1 MAATFLGSITGTT
14 LTVTSVVSGTIT
26 VGNALYGT
34 GILQGTFIVSGSGS
48 TWTVNLSQTVVSDGS
63 SLITATAFNN
73 NISPGAPPLLWSD
86 VNDAFT
92 QINENFDIIVATVG
106 GGSALTPID
115 FTSLDTSVKPTIDN
129 LRDLGDI
136 THRWKG
142 VFVGE
147 YTDADLFNG
156 VWAGAAQIKGVAGTV
171 NLPAGSTVGGNPL
184 TGVGSSL
191 IIDPEKTFFK
201 SIQVDNANS
210 VEATTFGDTLN
221 LISGS
226 GVSML
231 VSSGADSITISNTGI
246 LSVTA
251 GLGITAATASGVV
264 TITNAGVRS
273 LQNVTGL
280 PVGRATGAGINITAG
295 TGDNL
300 RITNTGVIDVQ
311 AGSGSLAVST
321 DITTGIVTITNTAP
335 AQPAFQ
341 QIEVN
346 SDSGDR
352 LIADSTAGVF
362 RIVSGQGITLAKN
375 SATDTLTITVNP
387 VFDLRGSVFADDST
401 LLVDAVSGIIP
412 AAVVSGTFTG
422 SVVGNVTGI
431 LKGSVFADDSTQII
445 DGNSFT
451 VYGNIEATTLRTAE
465 TTIALGENAGAT
477 DQQSQAVAIGRLA
490 GQTSQGANSVAI
502 GVIAGQTSQGS
513 GAVAIGG
520 NAGVTNQGANA
531 VAVGVNVGVT
541 SQGANSVAIGA
552 AAGNTNQPANT
563 IILNATGSAVN
574 GVAAQTNSFYVAPI
588 RTTANGTPLMYNST
602 TKEITYSNVLEFIG
616 STISTSDSSGLTV
629 DVQTTFNTDVVVEND
644 LTVAGN
650 LTINGTTTTIN
661 SVTLSVD
668 DKNIELGST
677 VSPTDV
683 TADGG
688 GITLKGSTDKTFTYV
703 NSTGLWTAN
712 IGVAATS
719 FTGAAAAAT
728 TASTAAS
735 VGYIGIPQSATNTTA
750 TLVIGDVGKHIYVNT
765 AGQTITIPANSSV
778 AYPIGTAIS
787 FVAGPSATTV
797 LIAITSDTMY
807 LAGTGTTGTRTLAA
821 HGTATAIKVAAT
833 VWYINGA
840 GLT

>member
-171 NLPAGSTVGGNPL
+171 NLPTGSTVGGNPL

-226 GVSML
+226 GVNML

-273 LQNVTGL
+273 LQNITGL

-465 TTIALGENAGAT
+465 TKIALGSNAGQDT
-477 DQQSQAVAIGRLA
+477 SLQSVAVGQSAGSVNQGNRTVSIGSQAGQYRQGTYSVAIGPSSGFFEQGNSAVAIGDNA
-490 GQTSQGANSVAI
+490 GQSSQGNYAIAVGYYAGHNNQAANSIILNASSAI
-502 GVIAGQTSQGS
+502 L
-513 GAVAIGG
+513 
-520 NAGVTNQGANA
+520 N
-531 VAVGVNVGVT
+531 
-541 SQGANSVAIGA
+541 GA
-552 AAGNTNQPANT
+552 AAG
-563 IILNATGSAVN
+563 
-574 GVAAQTNSFYVAPI
+574 FYVNPV
-588 RTTANGTPLMYNST
+588 RSTTSSARPVVYDTT
-602 TKEITYSNVLEFIG
+602 TKELFYTSTLEFIN
-616 STISTSDSSGLTV
+616 STISTNDSSGLTV
-629 DVQTTFNTDVVVEND
+629 DVLTTFNTDVTFEND
-644 LTVAGN
+644 IIVTGQV
-650 LTINGTTTTIN
+650 TIGGVLVVNGT
-661 SVTLSVD
+661 
-668 DKNIELGST
+668 
-677 VSPTDV
+677 
-683 TADGG
+683 
-688 GITLKGSTDKTFTYV
+688 GIT
-703 NSTGLWTAN
+703 
-712 IGVAATS
+712 AAS
-719 FTGAAAAAT
+719 FTGAAATAT
-728 TASTAAS
+728 TASTADS
-735 VGYIGIPQSATNTTA
+735 VGYLGVPQSATATTA
-750 TLVIGDVGKHIYVNT
+750 TLVIGDAGKHIYVNT
-765 AGQTITIPANSSV
+765 ASQTITIPANSSV

-821 HGTATAIKVAAT
+821 HGMATAIKVAAT
-833 VWYINGA
+833 TWYINGT